1 MFCTGSYSDKVLH
14 NPQNR
19 RKHCPNSK
27 ISILGDIQT
36 EQQKTTGDLSCL
48 NAGLALRRGL
58 DEVAL
63 EGPF

>member
-1 MFCTGSYSDKVLH
+1 MFCTESHSDKVLH

-19 RKHCPNSK
+19 KKYCPDSR